1 MTNRYEML
9 IAAIQNSNLFI
20 TQMFL
25 FAFFALLAWQVLDWT
40 PLILRRPFKYIYAAS
55 VLALFLVTVFLQQ

>member
-9 IAAIQNSNLFI
+9 IQAIQNSNLFI

-25 FAFFALLAWQVLDWT
+25 FALFALLAWKILDWT
-40 PLILRRPFKYIYAAS
+40 PPILRRPFKYLYAAS
-55 VLALFLVTVFLQQ
+55 MLALFLVTVFL